1 MRGGKARR
9 ARLCLLG
16 AVLTSGAVLT
26 GPVQSA
32 DLSEALRLWKF
43 TFKLEVDAYG
53 VQYMSEDL
61 LNLAADQLEEAAGQT
76 HVTNSEMTVC
86 LEASN
91 QLAKYF
97 RAAAR
102 KSGLDERREIRERY
116 EPARAGCLRLLGADP
131 TKYPL
136 GWPDK

>member
-1 MRGGKARR
+1 MTLRRAGR
-9 ARLCLLG
+9 ARLFRLVSLAVLG
-16 AVLTSGAVLT
+16 ALLA
-26 GPVQSA
+26 GPAQSE

-76 HVTNSEMTVC
+76 RVTNSEMTVC
-86 LEASN
+86 LEASR
-91 QLAKYF
+91 QLSKYF
-97 RAAAR
+97 RAAGSQGSAE
-102 KSGLDERREIRERY
+102 KRREIRARY

-131 TKYPL
+131 QNYPL
-136 GWPDK
+136 GWPN